1 VPLPFDPIA
10 EARRNWE
17 ARGWDAVDAMATATS
32 ITRAH
37 QILLRRIDAAL
48 EPCGLVFSRFEALA
62 LLSFTRTGALP
73 MARSGERLQVHPTS
87 VTNTIDRLEADGLVA
102 RIPHPTDRRA
112 TLAEITPTGRDL
124 ATRAARALAD
134 ADYGLDG
141 MAERDLAAV
150 ERALGPLRSAA
161 GDF

>member
-1 VPLPFDPIA
+1 MEANQAGLAIMTHDISHILDDWPHEGGQLS
-10 EARRNWE
+10 ARRIQG
-17 ARGWDAVDAMATATS
+17 ADGRDKV
-32 ITRAH
+32 
-37 QILLRRIDAAL
+37 
-48 EPCGLVFSRFEALA
+48 

-73 MARSGERLQVHPTS
+73 MARIGERLQVHPTS